1 MPWHLTESLDEFTA
15 AADDW
20 LRADPV
26 RRTVPLTVLE
36 SLRQRGPSI
45 YGEDPPIFGWHERAP
60 GAVDGAFL
68 RTPPF
73 PLLVAGLPAES
84 ARALLELLRARGAA
98 QTAANL
104 PEPDA
109 AGFAAAWLSATGG
122 DAEISDRSRLFR
134 LADLI
139 APDPVPP
146 GTARIATEA
155 DRDLLVRWHQEFTAE
170 ATPREGENQEALVD
184 DRLSHRGLTLW
195 EADGRPVAMA
205 GLTRTVAGVARVS
218 GVYTPPAHRRHGFGG
233 GVTAAVSR
241 QALDAG
247 AGAVVLYTDLAN
259 PTSNALY
266 PRLGYRRVED
276 RVLLQLR

>member
-36 SLRQRGPSI
+36 SLRQRGPSV

-84 ARALLELLRARGAA
+84 AGALLELLRARGAA

-109 AGFAAAWLSATGG
+109 AGFAGIG
-122 DAEISDRSRLFR
+122 NC
-134 LADLI
+134 
-139 APDPVPP
+139 PVPCWP
-146 GTARIATEA
+146 G
-155 DRDLLVRWHQEFTAE
+155 
-170 ATPREGENQEALVD
+170 P
-184 DRLSHRGLTLW
+184 
-195 EADGRPVAMA
+195 
-205 GLTRTVAGVARVS
+205 
-218 GVYTPPAHRRHGFGG
+218 GG
-233 GVTAAVSR
+233 
-241 QALDAG
+241 
-247 AGAVVLYTDLAN
+247 
-259 PTSNALY
+259 
-266 PRLGYRRVED
+266 
-276 RVLLQLR
+276 